1 MFTLK
6 KLDLASVALYS
17 FLMILII
24 SLIFT
29 VPFGFIFMA
38 IQSFIPDT
46 GLAPGEFEG
55 IFPAFGWAFII
66 GMPILY
72 AAFGTI
78 INILIAFTYN
88 LLSKKFGG
96 IKFSLNKIAETSIT
110 NE

>member
-24 SLIFT
+24 SLIFI

-38 IQSFIPDT
+38 IQSFIPDS
-46 GLAPGEFEG
+46 GIPGEFDG

-72 AAFGTI
+72 AALGTI
-78 INILIAFTYN
+78 INVLISFIYN

-96 IKFSLNKIAETSIT
+96 IKFSLHKIADSSATD
-110 NE
+110 